1 MKEVRKVKRESDR
14 NQGKTGGER
23 SSVVWKSVPLLLC
36 ISGSWDSSKP
46 SFVPL
51 NQTVTKAACL
61 LIQLTLICLSHY
73 TEIRVTKYR
82 WNFYVVFF
90 ILWTVAR
97 LLAVAMM
104 LKLSLQ
110 QWCQQIPNR
119 ETLRGWKLKGFSIS
133 ALTWIFQVLKVNI
146 KVLIDFVNLKYVAI
160 HD

>member
-14 NQGKTGGER
+14 NQGKTEGES

-51 NQTVTKAACL
+51 NQIVTKAAYL
-61 LIQLTLICLSHY
+61 LIQQTLTCLSHH

-90 ILWTVAR
+90 FTLDSSKAASCSHDAKTVFAT
-97 LLAVAMM
+97 VVPTD
-104 LKLSLQ
+104 SQ
-110 QWCQQIPNR
+110 QGNAQR
-119 ETLRGWKLKGFSIS
+119 VKGFSIS
-133 ALTWIFQVLKVNI
+133 ALTWIVQVLKVNI